1 MRFIFI
7 FVFLVLFWSVSKG
20 GVGDVY
26 FCEEIQHIDFDK
38 DGVRKVDLDK
48 FEFKISDK
56 IIEIESGVS
65 RFSNKKYI
73 IEYMGPYNGDNF
85 ISAYDISTKFVLK
98 NDNLLF
104 ITNISYTDD
113 VFFNVI
119 ADCSK
124 IIELL

>member
-1 MRFIFI
+1 MKNTKEEKSKQHHKKPEPLNVEARWGK
-7 FVFLVLFWSVSKG
+7 LFSVPMLHITVPELYIK
-20 GVGDVY
+20 DLL
-26 FCEEIQHIDFDK
+26 EIT
-38 DGVRKVDLDK
+38 
-48 FEFKISDK
+48 DK

-104 ITNISYTDD
+104 ITNISYTDEG
-113 VFFNVI
+113 FLNVI

-124 IIELL
+124 IVELL

>member
-1 MRFIFI
+1 MRC
-7 FVFLVLFWSVSKG
+7 LVIVLLLLSFSSISMA

-38 DGVRKVDLDK
+38 DGVRKVALDK
-48 FEFKISDK
+48 FEFKITDK
-56 IIEIESGVS
+56 IIEIESGSS
-65 RFSNKKYI
+65 RFSNKKYF
-73 IEYMGPYNGDNF
+73 IEYMGTYNGNNF

-113 VFFNVI
+113 GFFNVI